1 MRNTK
6 DILCWGRLS
15 DRWHMGE
22 ILDSIPSTAKKKKK
36 SVWLETSASVWKTTE
51 VGEVSQEPER
61 RL

>member
-1 MRNTK
+1 MIDGIWVRSL
-6 DILCWGRLS
+6 ILFL
-15 DRWHMGE
+15 
-22 ILDSIPSTAKKKKK
+22 AQQKKKK